1 MDPLMPRLTKQ
12 AVHTLP
18 ALDESLLETARGA
31 APSCSLHS
39 ELLDRIQALHLIEKR
54 PPSQPAAWPGSFRV
68 AALNTQ
74 RLKNRA
80 AVRSLLD
87 RVEAHTALLS
97 EADVGMARSGNV
109 HTIGELAAPAG
120 EGFAY
125 GVEFVELDLG
135 DAREMRDHR
144 GEPNAC
150 GFHGNAIMTGLELAD
165 PVLIRLEEGGLWFPG
180 REGAQRRIGGRM
192 ALAARVAAA
201 PQSLWLV
208 SVHLESKT
216 DPADRQAQMQAL
228 LRALDTLAPHDACV
242 IGGDFNTKTLP
253 RDEAER
259 HRVLE
264 SPERQEPL
272 FDDLRAAG
280 FAWRDSNVAVPTQR
294 TGADGKPE
302 PPFGK
307 LDWIVVRGLKACNPQ
322 VIPVLDQNGD
332 PASDHDLLVADL
344 SF

>member
-1 MDPLMPRLTKQ
+1 MVHLTRQ
-12 AVHTLP
+12 VVHTAP
-18 ALDESLLETARGA
+18 APDEALLAKARTG
-31 APSCSLHS
+31 APSRSAHG
-39 ELLDRIQALHLIEKR
+39 EFFERIKALHVIERR
-54 PPSQPAAWPGSFRV
+54 PPSRPAAWPGSFRI

-74 RLKNRA
+74 RLKNRT

-87 RVEAHTALLS
+87 RAGVHAALLS

-109 HTIGELAAPAG
+109 HTIGELAAPSG
-120 EGFAY
+120 EGFLY

-144 GEPNAC
+144 GQRNAC
-150 GFHGNAIMTGLELAD
+150 GFHGNAIATALELAD

-180 REGAQRRIGGRM
+180 REGAQRRIGGRL
-192 ALAARVAAA
+192 ALAARVEAA
-201 PQSLWLV
+201 PRPLWLV

-228 LRALDTLAPHDACV
+228 LRALDRLARHDACV
-242 IGGDFNTKTLP
+242 IGGDFNTKALP
-253 RDEAER
+253 RDEEER
-259 HRVLE
+259 HLLLE

-280 FAWRDSNVAVPTQR
+280 FSWRNSNVAGPTQR
-294 TGADGKPE
+294 TDPAGKPK

-307 LDWIVVRGLKACNPQ
+307 LDWIVVRGLEARNPQ
-322 VIPVLDQNGD
+322 VVPVLDRNGD
-332 PASDHDLLVADL
+332 PASDHDLLIVDL